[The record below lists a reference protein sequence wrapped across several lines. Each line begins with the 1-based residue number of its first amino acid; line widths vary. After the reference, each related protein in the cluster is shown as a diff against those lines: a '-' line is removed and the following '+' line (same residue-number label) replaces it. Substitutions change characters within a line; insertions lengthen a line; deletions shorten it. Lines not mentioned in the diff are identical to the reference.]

1 MGEVFEN
8 LRTLRNHGDLAVYN
22 VYNNTGL
29 SRNRQYF
36 CSCGHT
42 TLLIVLMWFWCTLRP
57 IPRASK
63 YWSFFSSSNIMLFL
77 SYHVNKSM
85 VLPSLKRSWWY
96 VVWDCVSYIMTWVE
110 AFRNVNFFFP
120 FGNCLS
126 IQMLSK
132 IPPKIVPHIFYEL
145 HLVDV
150 LNILYDLGFLL
161 DVAYEEE

>member
-8 LRTLRNHGDLAVYN
+8 LRTLRNHGGLAVYN

-36 CSCGHT
+36 CSCGRT
-42 TLLIVLMWFWCTLRP
+42 TLLIVLMCFWCTLRP

-96 VVWDCVSYIMTWVE
+96 FVWDCVSYIMTWVE
-110 AFRNVNFFFP
+110 AFRNVSFFSHL
-120 FGNCLS
+120 GTVCLFKCY
-126 IQMLSK
+126 LRY
-132 IPPKIVPHIFYEL
+132 PPK
-145 HLVDV
+145 
-150 LNILYDLGFLL
+150 
-161 DVAYEEE
+161 